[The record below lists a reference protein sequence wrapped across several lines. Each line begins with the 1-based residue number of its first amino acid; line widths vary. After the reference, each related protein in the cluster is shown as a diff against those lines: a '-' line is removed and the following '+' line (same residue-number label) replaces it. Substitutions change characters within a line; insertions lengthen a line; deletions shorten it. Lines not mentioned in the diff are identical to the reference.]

1 MYRSLEEL
9 CRMERETGKPFWKIV
24 QENDCVEQG
33 ISAEE
38 SFAQMRGMYQAMQ
51 YADAHYDEAGAG
63 GGNAALRRLYR
74 KSDGKSAEDQ
84 RVQCLH
90 EADRG
95 GTDRRLLRCGTGSV
109 FECAGG
115 ARFF

>member
-24 QENDCVEQG
+24 QEDDCVEQG

-51 YADAHYDEAGAG
+51 YADAHYDET
-63 GGNAALRRLYR
+63 L
-74 KSDGKSAEDQ
+74 KSASGLVGTEGT
-84 RVQCLH
+84 RMKRAR
-90 EADRG
+90 EA
-95 GTDRRLLRCGTGSV
+95 
-109 FECAGG
+109 
-115 ARFF
+115 

>member
-24 QENDCVEQG
+24 QEDDCVEQG

-51 YADAHYDEAGAG
+51 YADAHYDETLKSASGLSRNRGNQDEAGAG
-63 GGNAALRRLYR
+63 GGTLLRRLYR
-74 KSDGKSAEDQ
+74 KSDGKK
-84 RVQCLH
+84 R
-90 EADRG
+90 
-95 GTDRRLLRCGTGSV
+95 
-109 FECAGG
+109 
-115 ARFF
+115 

>member
-24 QENDCVEQG
+24 QEDDCVEQG

-51 YADAHYDEAGAG
+51 YADAH
-63 GGNAALRRLYR
+63 
-74 KSDGKSAEDQ
+74 
-84 RVQCLH
+84 
-90 EADRG
+90 
-95 GTDRRLLRCGTGSV
+95 
-109 FECAGG
+109 
-115 ARFF
+115 